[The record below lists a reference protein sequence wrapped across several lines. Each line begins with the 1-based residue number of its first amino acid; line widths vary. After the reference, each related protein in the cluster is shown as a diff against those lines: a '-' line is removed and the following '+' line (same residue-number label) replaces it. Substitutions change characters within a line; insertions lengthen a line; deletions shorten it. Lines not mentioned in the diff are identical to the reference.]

1 MTKNYPGLLL
11 MLFIVPLAGE
21 LKFFPFDGDFS
32 SFRVSF
38 GSPAF
43 LFFLLWLRHL
53 PFFIS
58 GLLAGSAVL
67 IFRIVWDLSI
77 LHAGLIESFYLHLP
91 AFAYYLVY
99 ALLFQLGRAKEAYD
113 RPLRIGALAIL
124 AESCASLAELL
135 LSLSHSNDATSFT
148 APVIGEVFLLA
159 FIRSFF
165 VLSFFF
171 IMELRHAELVTDQ
184 QREQNKHMT
193 LVISGLYEEVIQL
206 SKTMQNAEDITRDC
220 YNLYRQLQNSNTL
233 FNKNQFAQNLLE
245 IAGQVHEIKKDNQR
259 IYASLSQLISEGKL
273 NDHLPATELGELI
286 IQSQQKYAR
295 SIGKIISFKLSID
308 DALPDLHVY
317 TTLSLV
323 NNLVANAV
331 EAIADVGC
339 VSVSFHRNCDYL
351 EFCVSD
357 SGPGIPVK
365 KEALIFRP
373 GYTTKFD
380 ASGTPSTGMGLPYIK
395 DLAASLGGEIRIASP
410 PEGRGVTFTISLPLK
425 SLTKEEV

>member
-1 MTKNYPGLLL
+1 MKNNYPALLL
-11 MLFIVPLAGE
+11 MLLVVPLAGE
-21 LKFFPFDGDFS
+21 LKLFPFEGDFS

-53 PFFIS
+53 PFFVS

-67 IFRIVWDLSI
+67 IFRICWDFVFLTTAWS
-77 LHAGLIESFYLHLP
+77 ESFYLHFP

-113 RPLRIGALAIL
+113 RPLRIGALAII

-135 LSLSHSNDATSFT
+135 LSLIHSSATTGFT
-148 APVIGEVFLLA
+148 APVIGEIFLLA

-193 LVISGLYEEVIQL
+193 LVISGLYEEVVQL
-206 SKTMQNAEDITRDC
+206 GKAMQNAEDITRDC

-233 FNKNQFAQNLLE
+233 LNKNEFAQNLLE

-273 NDHLPATELGELI
+273 NDHLPAAELGELI

-295 SIGKIISFKLSID
+295 SIGKLITFKSDIAAD
-308 DALPDLHVY
+308 LPDLHVY

-339 VSVSFHRNCDYL
+339 ISVSFRCNGAHL

-357 SGPGIPVK
+357 SGPGIPAK

-395 DLAASLGGEIRIASP
+395 DLASSLGGEIKIAAP
-410 PEGRGVTFTISLPLK
+410 LEGSGVIFTINLPLK
-425 SLTKEEV
+425 SLTKEGV